1 MKDIIEHIN
10 KVREQAI
17 KQYIRANTIII
28 DKDVAMVNKL
38 WFTLPPDNSIVETP
52 IMLFGLKV
60 EYEENL
66 SDKLGVDC
74 NFVIT
79 NRNTI
84 KPKTPLSDYS
94 TDELIDE
101 IKRRLEVQD
110 NE

>member
-1 MKDIIEHIN
+1 MKNIIEHIA
-10 KVREQAI
+10 KAREETI
-17 KQYIRANTIII
+17 KRYIRTNTIII
-28 DKDVAMVNKL
+28 DKEVAMVNKL
-38 WFTLPPDNSIVETP
+38 WVSVSPNTVVETP
-52 IMLFGLKV
+52 IMFFGLKV

-79 NRNTI
+79 NRNT
-84 KPKTPLSDYS
+84 PTPRTPLSDYS